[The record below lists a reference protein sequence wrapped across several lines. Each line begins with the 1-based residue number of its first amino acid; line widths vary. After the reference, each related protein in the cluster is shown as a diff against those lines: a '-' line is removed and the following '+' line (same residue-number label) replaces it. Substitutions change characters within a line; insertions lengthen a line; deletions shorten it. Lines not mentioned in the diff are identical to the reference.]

1 MKWKVAANGANR
13 MAGNFRRVCPISNRA
28 AMEVTARLYGQAGN
42 TVWALTPRRF
52 RMFYRGKNATHGSV
66 LINAKVWTVIEH
78 FDPITAS
85 RANMVDPHN

>member
-42 TVWALTPRRF
+42 TEAGIDPSAF
-52 RMFYRGKNATHGSV
+52 SDV
-66 LINAKVWTVIEH
+66 L
-78 FDPITAS
+78 
-85 RANMVDPHN
+85 